1 MQRFARDTSDPA
13 KRRGTMNTTESL
25 CDLEPERSEVQK
37 SAPTPFSGGTVILNL
52 LLATSIFVCVSVLAV
67 PGK

>member
-37 SAPTPFSGGTVILNL
+37 SAPTPFSGGAGI
-52 LLATSIFVCVSVLAV
+52 SESR
-67 PGK
+67 